1 MRANQNRYRAMERFM
16 TCTLCVDVLLFIL
29 YLISSGSG
37 ISWLRTVLTIL
48 CIVLSCGI
56 LIFLYLSQE
65 LTKRRSLWISTGA
78 VAVMIC
84 LLFSLILNFPSPKPY

>member
-16 TCTLCVDVLLFIL
+16 TCILCVDVLLFIL

-48 CIVLSCGI
+48 CILLSGAI
-56 LIFLYLSQE
+56 LAFLYLNRE
-65 LTKRRSLWISTGA
+65 ITRRRSLWISTGA
-78 VAVMIC
+78 VAIMIC
-84 LLFSLILNFPSPKPY
+84 LLFSVILNFPSPKPY